1 MKRRIK
7 PYISATSKTTK
18 LRLVGRNHTKPSH
31 VFMDLALDLETNTI
45 NQNMSDNAH
54 LHCSSSSAAQSR
66 RSVRF
71 NLDQNTVCEKNGAE
85 YSSDADAHW
94 YTNKKVRSMRN
105 GTLRNAAA
113 YRQLVSTLRN
123 MKGRANQHDF
133 LSGVLGKNN
142 VICIHGIENLVSPE
156 SVRRNLVSKEQAN

>member
-1 MKRRIK
+1 
-7 PYISATSKTTK
+7 
-18 LRLVGRNHTKPSH
+18 
-31 VFMDLALDLETNTI
+31 MDLALDLETNTI